1 MTPTNIRTRPPR
13 RATLALLAAL
23 FLLPAAHLR
32 AQDSD
37 APHKR
42 APDGKKVLTL
52 HDYPSWKRING
63 AAVSDNGQ
71 WMTYTYAP
79 NEGDDTLFVKQLDGA
94 KLYTVPIGS
103 AAGGGRGGGRG
114 GGGGGGGGVQF
125 ADNSQW
131 IGYFVNPPEA
141 AANGRGR
148 GGAGAGRGAR
158 GGGTPQRGGAAGG
171 GAPGPQ
177 RHFELLNLAT
187 GDKYD
192 VPGATGFQFASGS
205 HYLAIKMSGT
215 PGDTTHHGTDL
226 VLRRLADGVTQ
237 NIGNVA
243 QYDFDDAG
251 NLLAYTVDAVDKLG
265 NGVYLMNPAS
275 GEIRT
280 LDSKPMEYDGLAWR
294 DSSAS
299 LVALRGEKPKDKEQ
313 RENVLLVWTDAGSN
327 QPGLTWDPAADAS
340 FPKGYVLSEYSAPRW
355 SDDGARLF
363 VGIKRQQDTPP
374 KPKDEIANVDVWHH
388 DDVELQSQQMIQIN
402 QLRRAT
408 DAAVFTV
415 ASRTFVQTSDS
426 AMKSAT
432 PAGDG
437 AWAIGR
443 DPTPYEHDYSEGAP
457 SRADYY
463 RINTATGARTLIA
476 RHLLHTMGASPDGKW
491 FLYLD
496 NKHVMAYDLDA
507 GKTINVDAATG
518 KSFIDTDDD
527 HAAEK
532 PIWGVA
538 GWTKDGKSVLL
549 YDKYDLWQLPLDG
562 SRGRNLTAGSGA
574 AQQVQLRLARLSGGS
589 AGRGGRGGFGFGGGA
604 EEPVDLSQPQT
615 LTAYGEWT
623 KKSGYWEMPAGGG
636 KPAPLIWADKD
647 ISGASKA
654 KGADRVIFTE
664 QTFQEFPDYW
674 VSDTKFASPR
684 KVTDADPQLA
694 EYAWGKRVLIDF
706 TNSKGKHLQG
716 TLTLPADYQPGKK
729 YPMLVYIYEI
739 LSNTHHQFSTPV
751 YDDRPHP
758 SEYASDGYLVF
769 EPDIVYEIGKPGS
782 SAVDCVTS
790 GVKKVIQL
798 GYADPKHIGLQGH
811 SWGGYES
818 SFILTQTNMFA
829 AVVTGAP
836 LTDLISMYGEL
847 YKQSGNWNGGILETS
862 QGRMGADVTPWNA
875 TQLYMSQSP
884 VFNVRKIQTPFMI
897 LQGTADGAVDWDQG
911 LEYYNAARKNGKNV
925 IWVSYPDEPHH
936 LAKKPNQI
944 DFQIRMKQFFDHY
957 LKGAPEPDWM
967 IHGVPQVDKA
977 EATRA
982 LDEGGR

>member
-1 MTPTNIRTRPPR
+1 MNRLRSR
-13 RATLALLAAL
+13 GRARLPFVLAGLLALASPPAARAQDAA
-23 FLLPAAHLR
+23 PAAHE
-32 AQDSD
+32 
-37 APHKR
+37 R

-52 HDYPSWKRING
+52 ADYPSWKRIN
-63 AAVSDNGQ
+63 AAAISNDGRWV
-71 WMTYTYAP
+71 TYTYAP
-79 NEGDDTLFVKQLDGA
+79 NEGDDTLFVQQVDGD
-94 KLYTVPIGS
+94 KRYTVPVGS
-103 AAGGGRGGGRG
+103 AAGGGRGGRGGFG
-114 GGGGGGGGVQF
+114 GGGSVQF
-125 ADNSQW
+125 SDNSQW
-131 IGYFVNPPEA
+131 IGYFVNPPASA
-141 AANGRGR
+141 ARGRGR
-148 GGAGAGRGAR
+148 GAGGAR
-158 GGGTPQRGGAAGG
+158 GGRGGGGGGGGGAGG
-171 GAPGPQ
+171 GGRGAAAGPQ
-177 RHFELLNLAT
+177 RHFELLDLASGT
-187 GDKYD
+187 KYD
-192 VPGATGFQFASGS
+192 VPGASAFQFASGS
-205 HYLAIKMSGT
+205 RDLAIKMSGT
-215 PGDTTHHGTDL
+215 PGDTSHRGSDL
-226 VLRRLADGVTQ
+226 IVRRLADGVNQ
-237 NIGNVA
+237 NIGNVT

-251 NLLAYTVDAVDKLG
+251 DLLAYTVDAADRLG
-265 NGVYLMNPAS
+265 NGVYVVNTAT
-275 GEIRT
+275 GATRA

-299 LVALRGEKPKDKEQ
+299 LVALRGEKPKGKEQ
-313 RENVLLVWTDAGSN
+313 RENTLLVWTDAGSG
-327 QPGLTWDPAADAS
+327 QPGMTWDPSADPA

-355 SDDGARLF
+355 SKDGARLF
-363 VGIKRQQDTPP
+363 IGIKAQQDTPP
-374 KPKDEIANVDVWHH
+374 KSTEEYANVDVWHH

-408 DAAVFTV
+408 YSAVLTV
-415 ASRTFVQTSDS
+415 ASRSFVGLSDS
-426 AMKSAT
+426 VVTSVT

-437 AWAIGR
+437 AWAVGR
-443 DPTPYEHDYSEGAP
+443 DPTPYEHDFSEGAP

-476 RHLLHTMGASPDGKW
+476 RHLLRTMGTSPDGRW
-491 FLYLD
+491 FLYLE
-496 NKHVMAYDLDA
+496 NRHVMAYDLDA
-507 GKTINVDAATG
+507 GKSVNVDAATG

-562 SRGRNLTAGSGA
+562 SKGRNLTAGAGA
-574 AQQVQLRLARLSGGS
+574 AQQVQLRMARLAGGG
-589 AGRGGRGGFGFGGGA
+589 GRGGRGGFGGGSA
-604 EEPVDLSQPQT
+604 EPVDLSEPQT

-623 KKSGYWEMPAGGG
+623 KKSGYWQMPAGGG
-636 KPAPLIWADKD
+636 KPSPLIWDDKD
-647 ISGASKA
+647 IGGATKA
-654 KGADRVIFTE
+654 RDADRVIFTQ
-664 QTFQEFPDYW
+664 QTFREFPDYW
-674 VSDTKFASPR
+674 VSDAKFSSPR
-684 KVTDADPQLA
+684 KVTDANPQIA
-694 EYAWGKRVLIDF
+694 EYAWGKRVLVDF
-706 TNSKGKHLQG
+706 TNSRGRHLQG

-729 YPMLVYIYEI
+729 YPMIVYIYEI
-739 LSNTHHQFSTPV
+739 LSNTHHQFSMPV
-751 YDDRPHP
+751 YDDRPHM

-769 EPDIVYEIGKPGS
+769 SPDIVYEIGKPGS
-782 SAVDCVTS
+782 SALDCVTA

-798 GYADPKHIGLQGH
+798 GYADPGHIGLQGH

-911 LEYYNAARKNGKNV
+911 LEFYNAARKNGKNV

-957 LKGAPEPDWM
+957 LKGAPEPEWM
-967 IHGVPQVDKA
+967 KHGVPQVDKA
-977 EATRA
+977 NATRA
-982 LDEGGR
+982 LDDGGR